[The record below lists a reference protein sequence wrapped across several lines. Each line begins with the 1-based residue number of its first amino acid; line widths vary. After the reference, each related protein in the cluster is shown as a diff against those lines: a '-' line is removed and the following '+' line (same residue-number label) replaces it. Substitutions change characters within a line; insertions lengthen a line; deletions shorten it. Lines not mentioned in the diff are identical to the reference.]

1 MMKTSRD
8 LNTSTQTAGS
18 LLPEMP
24 KIHHLAMR
32 AQRPDAD
39 FRNTAGKYH
48 CVQIPGG
55 ERCFLF
61 HIWSVCNIPY
71 PPPSYTSLIITSSEL
86 FSRKLNRYRPLSP
99 TTQESCNTVGP
110 KGFSAS
116 NGALLTYCIMQGDR
130 KPPTQLISSQIDCR
144 RAVLCVTICLLT
156 RKFDQQ
162 GTLPHDLGLSNTIT
176 QLFTLS
182 IYLSIYFS

>member
-1 MMKTSRD
+1 MMKNSRD
-8 LNTSTQTAGS
+8 LNTSTQTAGG

-32 AQRPDAD
+32 VQRPDAD

-61 HIWSVCNIPY
+61 HTWGICNVPY
-71 PPPSYTSLIITSSEL
+71 PPPSYTSFVTTSSEL
-86 FSRKLNRYRPLSP
+86 FSRNLNRYRPLSP
-99 TTQESCNTVGP
+99 TTQEGCNTAGP

-116 NGALLTYCIMQGDR
+116 NRALLTYWHYVGRQEAPNSAHQLSDR
-130 KPPTQLISSQIDCR
+130 LQEGS
-144 RAVLCVTICLLT
+144 AVC
-156 RKFDQQ
+156 DN
-162 GTLPHDLGLSNTIT
+162 LPVNQESRLARNST
-176 QLFTLS
+176 
-182 IYLSIYFS
+182 

>member
-1 MMKTSRD
+1 MMKNSRD
-8 LNTSTQTAGS
+8 LNTSTQTASS

-24 KIHHLAMR
+24 KIHHLAVR
-32 AQRPDAD
+32 VQRPDAD

-61 HIWSVCNIPY
+61 HIWDICNVPY
-71 PPPSYTSLIITSSEL
+71 PPPSYTSFIITSSEL
-86 FSRKLNRYRPLSP
+86 FSRNLNKYRPLSP
-99 TTQESCNTVGP
+99 TTQESCNTAGP

-116 NGALLTYCIMQGDR
+116 NRALLTYWHYVGRQEA
-130 KPPTQLISSQIDCR
+130 PTQLISSQIDCR
-144 RAVLCVTICLLT
+144 RAVLCVTICMLT

-162 GTLPHDLGLSNTIT
+162 GTLPDDLGLIP
-176 QLFTLS
+176 
-182 IYLSIYFS
+182 